1 MNPIIAALQMNSG
14 DDVARNLATAAR
26 LVGQAAEQGV
36 SLAILPENFAF
47 MGARE
52 RDKLAHAEADGAG
65 PIQDA
70 LAQAAQR
77 HRIWLVAGTVPLA
90 LADDPG
96 RVAAACLVYDASGAR
111 AARYDKIHLFDVEV
125 AGSGG
130 AERYRESASIAPGRW
145 NPVVVATPAGR
156 LGLTVCYDLRFPEL
170 YRALA
175 EREVDLLSVPAAF
188 TARTGEAHW
197 ELLLRARAVENQ
209 CHVIAP
215 GQFGGHPGGR
225 STWGHSMVVGPWGEV
240 LACQAQGDAVVAAE
254 VDRARATEL
263 RASFPV
269 LRHRHLGAH

>member
-111 AARYDKIHLFDVEV
+111 AARYDKIHLFDVDVQRE
-125 AGSGG
+125 GRS
-130 AERYRESASIAPGRW
+130 ERYHESKHIAAGDW
-145 NPVVVATPAGR
+145 KPVTVDTPVGR
-156 LGLTVCYDLRFPEL
+156 LGLSVCYDVRFPEL
-170 YRALA
+170 YRAL
-175 EREVDLLSVPAAF
+175 VDDGAQLLCTPAAF
-188 TARTGEAHW
+188 TARTGEVHW
-197 ELLLRARAVENQ
+197 EMLQRARAVENL
-209 CHVIAP
+209 CYVIAP
-215 GQFGGHPGGR
+215 AQHGTHPGGR
-225 STWGHSMVVGPWGEV
+225 STWGHAMVVDPWGEV
-240 LACQAQGDAVVAAE
+240 LACEPSGDAAVVGR
-254 VDRARATEL
+254 VDLEKQKAL
-263 RASFPV
+263 RASFPA
-269 LRHRHLGAH
+269 LNHRRA